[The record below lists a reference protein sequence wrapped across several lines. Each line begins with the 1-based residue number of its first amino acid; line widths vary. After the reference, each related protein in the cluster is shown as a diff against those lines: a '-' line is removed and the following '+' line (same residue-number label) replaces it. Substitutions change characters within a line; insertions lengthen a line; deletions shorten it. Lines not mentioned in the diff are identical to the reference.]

1 MARIQAKKDICL
13 RQIHTYAAALSPC
26 RRLPPEL
33 VSEIFLYVKERTWFS
48 HGSPRPCL
56 SLSQICSA
64 WREVA
69 INTAGLWTNIQIGYQ
84 QKRFPK
90 KLLLLQMFFERTG
103 EFPLSLGI
111 STGVENLGSHED
123 LMMNILTPY
132 FTRMQ
137 YLTMAAPYSCF
148 AKIASLPPDS
158 FPLLE
163 SFHFRSYYD
172 PSRVTADPILEGP
185 FPLAQRLRRFLYGGT
200 LYNKTIHLPKQLTH
214 LDLDDLTFEQSISA
228 LGYCP
233 QLVELRMV
241 FCVELQPEEIF
252 PDEPVVLP
260 NLEVLILVWETPAHY
275 IFDHITIPAID
286 NLSISA
292 DECDSWSSTSFASLV
307 TRSSCA
313 PTKLELTSIEMEE
326 EDFIEM
332 LRLLPSLVYIDL
344 ECVRFVD
351 DSVYTALIYKNG
363 ASLVPKL
370 EELYFHT
377 MDCNPTDTIILQ
389 VAKSR
394 WWSLSDAAVINGPAD
409 MDRPSRLK
417 RFAIWAHLRDDDR
430 QSVHPRVAKE
440 IDKLSDEGLSIHINY
455 KD

>member
-1 MARIQAKKDICL
+1 MQDVDSHLISTIYTNVPPSLNQKRQIKGLIAALKAHVAELDEDMARIQAKKDICL

-148 AKIASLPPDS
+148 AKIASLPPI
-158 FPLLE
+158 
-163 SFHFRSYYD
+163 HFLS
-172 PSRVTADPILEGP
+172 SKA
-185 FPLAQRLRRFLYGGT
+185 
-200 LYNKTIHLPKQLTH
+200 
-214 LDLDDLTFEQSISA
+214 SI
-228 LGYCP
+228 
-233 QLVELRMV
+233 
-241 FCVELQPEEIF
+241 
-252 PDEPVVLP
+252 
-260 NLEVLILVWETPAHY
+260 
-275 IFDHITIPAID
+275 
-286 NLSISA
+286 
-292 DECDSWSSTSFASLV
+292 FA
-307 TRSSCA
+307 
-313 PTKLELTSIEMEE
+313 
-326 EDFIEM
+326 
-332 LRLLPSLVYIDL
+332 
-344 ECVRFVD
+344 
-351 DSVYTALIYKNG
+351 
-363 ASLVPKL
+363 
-370 EELYFHT
+370 HT
-377 MDCNPTDTIILQ
+377 MILLGLLQ
-389 VAKSR
+389 TPFWKGHSR
-394 WWSLSDAAVINGPAD
+394 WRNVSVAFCTVERSTT
-409 MDRPSRLK
+409 RPYICPS
-417 RFAIWAHLRDDDR
+417 
-430 QSVHPRVAKE
+430 S
-440 IDKLSDEGLSIHINY
+440 
-455 KD
+455 